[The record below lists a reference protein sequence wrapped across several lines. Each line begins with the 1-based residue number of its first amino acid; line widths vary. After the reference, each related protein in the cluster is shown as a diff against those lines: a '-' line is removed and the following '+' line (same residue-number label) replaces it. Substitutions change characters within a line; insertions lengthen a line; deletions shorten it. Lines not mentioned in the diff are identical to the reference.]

1 MVVILLMFGDQVPM
15 IPLFDVVGRS
25 GIKLPLQY
33 EFTTVKVG
41 ILIEV
46 TFIVK
51 LAVVEHWFELG
62 VKV

>member
-1 MVVILLMFGDQVPM
+1 MFGDQVPV
-15 IPLFDVVGRS
+15 IPLFDVVGKS
-25 GIKLPLQY
+25 GIKVPLQY

-51 LAVVEHWFELG
+51 LAVVEH
-62 VKV
+62 

>member
-1 MVVILLMFGDQVPM
+1 M
-15 IPLFDVVGRS
+15 IPLFDVVGKS

-33 EFTTVKVG
+33 EFTTVKAG

-46 TFIVK
+46 TFVVK